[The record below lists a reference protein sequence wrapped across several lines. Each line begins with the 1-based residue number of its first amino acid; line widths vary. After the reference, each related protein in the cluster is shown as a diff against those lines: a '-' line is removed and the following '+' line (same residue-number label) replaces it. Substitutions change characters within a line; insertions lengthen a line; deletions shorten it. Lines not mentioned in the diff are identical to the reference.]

1 MSLTKQQN
9 RFLQCKAHRAFVSKR
24 QYICSIKACGT
35 YVACGKT
42 IFTDRLWPNRTDTAT
57 QNSVVTNMNGERDI
71 ERILVAIALAIVLI
85 ATAADFFED
94 VEEGSS
100 VLALAADFIF
110 NAFVAGTLIYIWVQR
125 PRAIKSRNRH
135 LEQVARHSDED
146 LKRWKSKASS
156 LLEGLGSKI
165 DEQFD
170 YWALS
175 KAEKEVALLLVKGV
189 SLKELA
195 AYRGTSEKTV
205 RQQASSI
212 YAKAGLDS
220 RAELAAFFLEDLL
233 LPSS

>member
-1 MSLTKQQN
+1 MDQK
-9 RFLQCKAHRAFVSKR
+9 
-24 QYICSIKACGT
+24 
-35 YVACGKT
+35 
-42 IFTDRLWPNRTDTAT
+42 
-57 QNSVVTNMNGERDI
+57 RDI
-71 ERILVAIALAIVLI
+71 ERILVTIALAIVLI
-85 ATAADFFED
+85 AATVDFIED
-94 VEEGSS
+94 IGENSS
-100 VLALAADFIF
+100 LLALVADCVF

-125 PRAIKSRNRH
+125 PRATKSRNRH
-135 LEQVARHSDED
+135 LEKVARHSDED
-146 LKRWKSKASS
+146 LKLWKSRAAS

-170 YWALS
+170 HWALS

-189 SLKELA
+189 SQKELA

-233 LPSS
+233 LPSA